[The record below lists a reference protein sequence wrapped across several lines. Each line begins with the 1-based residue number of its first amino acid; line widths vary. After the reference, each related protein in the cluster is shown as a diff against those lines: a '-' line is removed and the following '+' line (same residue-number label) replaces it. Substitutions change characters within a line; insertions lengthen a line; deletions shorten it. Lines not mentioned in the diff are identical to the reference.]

1 MVDMETFSVFQAA
14 RRFGVPMIGLRAISD
29 GRSDLTG
36 LHDWLEFLHVLDEK
50 LALTID
56 ALQGH
61 VEAGRFRL

>member
-1 MVDMETFSVFQAA
+1 
-14 RRFGVPMIGLRAISD
+14 MIGLRAISD
-29 GRSDLTG
+29 GRGDLTG

-56 ALQGH
+56 ALEGH